1 MYPPFFRAGLPVVVR
16 SKKADFGWFWQFSK
30 ALDLVFFQKNDFF
43 EKKILFQPFFLFL
56 KVRITNVPFV
66 FPCGPS
72 WGREV
77 TKTKFANKWKKKLKL
92 QFLVKNKVMA
102 FFSLGK

>member
-56 KVRITNVPFV
+56 KVQITNVPSV

-72 WGREV
+72 SGREV
-77 TKTKFANKWKKKLKL
+77 TKTKFANEWKKKLKL
-92 QFLVKNKVMA
+92 RFLVKKQSYGV
-102 FFSLGK
+102 F